1 MSRHAGQRG
10 FAHRRFWRSGWP
22 DGRPTV
28 ELGMFD
34 SLSDRLG
41 GVFDKLRGRGALKEQ
56 DVRDAMREVRIALLE
71 ADVALPV
78 VRRFID
84 QVTEKAVGQSVLRS
98 VTPGQ
103 QVVKIVNDALIE
115 MLGGE
120 ETAELDLNAAPP
132 VVIMMVGLQGSGK
145 TTSTAKIARLLREK
159 QGKKVL
165 MASLDVNRPAA
176 QEQLRVL
183 GEQVGVATL
192 PIIAGQ
198 QPTEIA
204 TRAMQSAKLQAVDVL
219 MLDTAGRLHV
229 DTQLMDEMKAVAAI
243 SNPRETLLVV
253 DSLTGQDAVN
263 VAQSFS
269 GEVDL
274 TGVVLTRMD
283 GDARGGAALSMRA
296 VTGKPIKFAGTG
308 EKMEAL
314 EVFHP
319 SRVANRILGMGDIV
333 SIVEKAAE
341 AVKIEDAEALA
352 KRMEQGKF
360 DMNDLRMQLGQM
372 QKMGGLGALA
382 GMMPGMKKAKAAM
395 QASGMD
401 DRVLLRMDAIIG
413 SMTQKERAN
422 PALLNAKR
430 KIRVANGSGTQ
441 VQDVNKIL
449 KMHQEMSKAMKQ
461 IKKMGGL
468 KGLAAMFG
476 KGGLDAAMPGLGG
489 QGLGPGAAGLPGLGA
504 GGPDLGKFLKK

>member
-1 MSRHAGQRG
+1 
-10 FAHRRFWRSGWP
+10 
-22 DGRPTV
+22 
-28 ELGMFD
+28 MFD

-78 VRRFID
+78 VRRFVD

-103 QVVKIVNDALIE
+103 QVVKIVNDALVE
-115 MLGGE
+115 MLGGD
-120 ETAELDLNAAPP
+120 TTPELDLNASPP

-145 TTSTAKIARLLREK
+145 TTSTAKIAKLLKEK
-159 QGKKVL
+159 HGKKAM

-176 QEQLRVL
+176 QEQLKVL

-192 PIIAGQ
+192 PIIAEQ

-204 TRAMQSAKLQAVDVL
+204 TRAMQSAKLQAIDVL
-219 MLDTAGRLHV
+219 LLDTAGRLHV
-229 DTQLMDEMKAVAAI
+229 DQQLMDEMKAVAAI

-263 VAQSFS
+263 VAQSFA

-308 EKMEAL
+308 EKADAI

-319 SRVANRILGMGDIV
+319 SRVANRILGMGDVV
-333 SIVEKAAE
+333 SLVEKAAE
-341 AVKIEDAEALA
+341 SVKVEEAEALA

-360 DMNDLRMQLGQM
+360 DMNDLRTQLRQM
-372 QKMGGLGALA
+372 QNMGGLGMLA

-395 QASGMD
+395 QQSGMD
-401 DRVLLRMDAIIG
+401 DKVLLRMDAIIG
-413 SMTQKERAN
+413 SMKPKERAN

-441 VQDVNKIL
+441 VQDVNKLL
-449 KMHQEMSKAMKQ
+449 KMHMEMSKAMKQ

-476 KGGLDAAMPGLGG
+476 KGGLDGAMPGLGG
-489 QGLGPGAAGLPGLGA
+489 KGLGPGAGGLPGLGGA
-504 GGPDLGKFLKK
+504 GQPDLSKFLKK